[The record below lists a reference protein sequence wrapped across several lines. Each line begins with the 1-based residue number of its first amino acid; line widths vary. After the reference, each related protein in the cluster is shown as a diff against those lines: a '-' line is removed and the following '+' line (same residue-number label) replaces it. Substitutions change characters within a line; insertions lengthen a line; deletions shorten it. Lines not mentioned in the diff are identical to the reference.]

1 MAKTITL
8 CPLSYGS
15 KIPFFGKQLTV
26 AVYVDKLE
34 RELKNVNFEKFL
46 ASSCITTL

>member
-8 CPLSYGS
+8 CPLSYGN

-34 RELKNVNFEKFL
+34 RELKNVILKNF
-46 ASSCITTL
+46 

>member
-8 CPLSYGS
+8 CPLSYGN
-15 KIPFFGKQLTV
+15 KIPFLQQLTV

-34 RELKNVNFEKFL
+34 RELKCDFEKF
-46 ASSCITTL
+46 